1 MKRLTIQ
8 ELTHDFLQAG
18 LLPNYSSCTCYLS
31 TKHLFKHHHY
41 NAVFIVAK
49 GHAIAL
55 EHIMLEIFAGTS
67 VVGQNVV

>member
-1 MKRLTIQ
+1 MKRLTIR
-8 ELTHDFLQAG
+8 EITHDFLQAG

-31 TKHLFKHHHY
+31 TKHHHY

-49 GHAIAL
+49 GHSIAL
-55 EHIMLEIFAGTS
+55 EHVMLKIFAGKF